1 MKLKGKIII
10 IVTICLAIFATSIYV
25 FRNQSFFDV
34 IPVKED
40 NLVSI
45 LVLSSQAT
53 GKEYSQVYWAR
64 DRDSAKAFFEFLSS
78 INIHFAKWNFA
89 SNVTSY
95 VPKGVVYKFV
105 IDCGESSDE
114 DNNEVQFTYTDG
126 HIYYKNYK

>member
-10 IVTICLAIFATSIYV
+10 NVTICLAIFATSIYV

-78 INIHFAKWNFA
+78 ILLNGISQAMLLRMFQKALYINL
-89 SNVTSY
+89 S
-95 VPKGVVYKFV
+95 
-105 IDCGESSDE
+105 
-114 DNNEVQFTYTDG
+114 
-126 HIYYKNYK
+126 